1 MAVWPLAM
9 LMFSTI
15 VTALYFSRGCPQS
28 LAKLALISWGATI
41 MFIVDIAFALLE
53 GEEPIEISVDAI
65 LLSFTLVVATI
76 ALWLI
81 GLFITKRS
89 KH

>member
-1 MAVWPLAM
+1 VWPLVM
-9 LMFSTI
+9 LAFSTLA
-15 VTALYFSRGCPQS
+15 TALYFSRECSQS

-41 MFIVDIAFALLE
+41 MFIVDAVFALLE
-53 GEEPIEISVDAI
+53 GGEPIEVSVNAM

-81 GLFITKRS
+81 SLFITKHS